1 MAFTEWFTKK
11 KPDRSDADEPSSP
24 IYIMGGQSVRF
35 LSTKAIA
42 TADVA
47 QRESPQLYRIT
58 NFIASSV
65 QSVPWYC
72 EPDPETNV
80 SERPG
85 NSKIKAINELLKSPN
100 DTYTAQQLQY
110 WIALNLMLY
119 ARAHFKVGIGTSGD
133 PNGMYPLAAKHV
145 RGIINNRG
153 VVDKYEYGVGQNMT
167 VFPSRRTAEK
177 RASKESYAA
186 EIAFPSLTGLVEY
199 NKAPAAIESLSIP
212 LQIIRALMQRAL
224 DTASGHPNIKYVITA
239 EKTITR
245 QQKEALT
252 KHLEESASGGEN
264 SGEILF
270 LYNTDVKVH
279 ALDNQLGDIHAK
291 LPLDDMTRQIAGVF
305 GVPVA
310 LLGLGSADAAKYA
323 SNYVESRLSYWQD
336 TVVPCYLVPIAAG
349 MTQSLCP
356 AGARIRFD
364 LDAVPA
370 LWEGRANL
378 GKTLSQVTFLSN
390 NEKRD
395 ILGFEQKPG
404 EDNDKLPPPNA
415 KVPQLPGRDGG
426 ADPENEPADNGGRA
440 LQ

>member
-1 MAFTEWFTKK
+1 MAFADWFTKK
-11 KPDRSDADEPSSP
+11 KPDRLDTDEPSSP
-24 IYIMGGQSVRF
+24 IYIMRGQSVRF
-35 LSTKAIA
+35 LSGKAIA

-65 QSVPWYC
+65 QSVPWFC
-72 EPDPETNV
+72 EPDPDTKV
-80 SERPG
+80 SEQAQPG
-85 NSKIKAINELLKSPN
+85 KIKAINDLLKSPN
-100 DTYTAQQLQY
+100 DTYTAQQMQY
-110 WIALNLMLY
+110 WVALNLMLY
-119 ARAHFKVGIGTSGD
+119 ARAHFKVGVGTSGT
-133 PNGMYPLAAKHV
+133 PNGLYPLAAKHV
-145 RGIINNRG
+145 RGVLNTRG
-153 VVDKYEYGVGQNMT
+153 VVDKYEYGTGDNMT
-167 VFPSRRTAEK
+167 TLPSRRTAE
-177 RASKESYAA
+177 RGGAIGISYAG

-212 LQIIRALMQRAL
+212 LQIIKALMQRAL
-224 DTASGHPNIKYVITA
+224 DTATGHPNVKYVITA
-239 EKTITR
+239 EKSITR
-245 QQKEALT
+245 QQKEALL
-252 KHLEESASGGEN
+252 KHLEESTAGGDS

-279 ALDNQLGDIHAK
+279 TLDNGMSDIHSK

-349 MTQSLCP
+349 MTQAVCP
-356 AGARIRFD
+356 PGARISFD

-378 GKTLSQVTFLSN
+378 GKTLSQVTFMSN
-390 NEKRD
+390 NEKRQ
-395 ILGFEQKPG
+395 ILGFEKMTGAETG
-404 EDNDKLPPPNA
+404 EDKLPVDKPQAVLPP
-415 KVPQLPGRDGG
+415 PEDT
-426 ADPENEPADNGGRA
+426 ADPQSNGGRA